1 MQRYPQHQAARNSNF
16 NACFQACTTQRIL
29 LQLLS
34 SRLLFKLLY
43 IFILDTQQICITCCL
58 HLDAQ
63 QLIHLQEGLIIL
75 PSSTGI
81 RMNALFLLSPLSSAC
96 QCCDSLLP
104 KQYLSYWMKK
114 CVSQSLLPSAS
125 VNIGFLFRITLLMEF
140 VEPVCGWREL
150 SISLCCGCYNLSSIY
165 PVVKKK
171 KNKKTQKKV

>member
-1 MQRYPQHQAARNSNF
+1 MLVFKHVPPKEFCCNLYHPDYCS
-16 NACFQACTTQRIL
+16 
-29 LQLLS
+29 
-34 SRLLFKLLY
+34 KLLY
-43 IFILDTQQICITCCL
+43 IFILDPQQICIACCL

-63 QLIHLQEGLIIL
+63 QLIHLREGLIIL
-75 PSSTGI
+75 SSSTGI

-104 KQYLSYWMKK
+104 KQYLSYRMKK

-150 SISLCCGCYNLSSIY
+150 SISL
-165 PVVKKK
+165 
-171 KNKKTQKKV
+171 